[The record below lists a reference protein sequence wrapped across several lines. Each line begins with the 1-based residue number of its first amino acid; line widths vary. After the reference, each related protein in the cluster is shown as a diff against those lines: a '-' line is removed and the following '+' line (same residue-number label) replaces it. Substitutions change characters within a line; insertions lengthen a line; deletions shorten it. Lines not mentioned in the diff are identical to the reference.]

1 LIQGYPDGHLDQHR
15 HQTAGRAYPRILVE
29 LHLLLSQFLL
39 ILTMLL
45 LEFGKLWL
53 KALHGFS
60 RIKLLSGQGIHQPP
74 YNNGQD
80 NYSQPEA
87 TKQYIGQP
95 DDHIYHRLESD
106 YIPYCSNIQLNLP
119 HSLAKGVFHNVAPVS
134 TSRA

>member
-1 LIQGYPDGHLDQHR
+1 
-15 HQTAGRAYPRILVE
+15 
-29 LHLLLSQFLL
+29 
-39 ILTMLL
+39 MLL
-45 LEFGKLWL
+45 LELSELWL

-74 YNNGQD
+74 DNNGQD

-87 TKQYIGQP
+87 TKQYVRQP
-95 DDHIYHRLESD
+95 DDNVYHRLKSD

-119 HSLAKGVFHNVAPVS
+119 HSLARGVFHNIAPVS